1 MGKNRQAHEIVEELM
16 AVNGIDEKTLAEKAG
31 VSELVIRNYLSGLNK
46 DSRSY
51 ARLKDKVKEAFGLG
65 EDFFDESHVFT
76 PASAPV
82 NVEKKTAK
90 KEKKP
95 VKSEEKAVKAEEK
108 PVKDEIKPAKQKV
121 NKKEESTQLVF
132 DLTGQISEET
142 KKDIIKEEKTIK
154 ASNKDTKKQSAP
166 ATDALMTSIK
176 GSGSKAKLSGKKKDI
191 TPEAAAKWA
200 DEYEEEMKQSVG
212 KAFSVL
218 RESLKEVFKKEESK
232 PNYSNKKITEI
243 VELASKAKEDD
254 LNLIIAMLRKIT
266 K

>member
-76 PASAPV
+76 PAPV
-82 NVEKKTAK
+82 
-90 KEKKP
+90 
-95 VKSEEKAVKAEEK
+95 AVKEQEK

-142 KKDIIKEEKTIK
+142 KKEIIKEEKTIK

-218 RESLKEVFKKEESK
+218 RESLKEVFKKEEAK
-232 PNYSNKKITEI
+232 PSYSNKKITEI